1 MSSRARRI
9 SAWQRFRARLSED
22 RHLLF
27 DRPAFTLRPL
37 SYDDYWEARGGVS
50 DSQTLSIWQLY
61 RVDRVIPHLVEG
73 DVVLDL
79 GCGGSGT
86 LNAIRSRA
94 PIRGIGAD
102 ISSAAL
108 EKLRAEG
115 YAAIEIDLRDPS
127 TLEKLPEVDY
137 VLAFELLEHLP
148 EPEMVL
154 AALVP
159 KVRKGIWVSFPNT
172 GYWTY
177 RLRLLGGRVPRQWIR
192 NPGEHLRFWTLSD
205 LRWWTA
211 VLDRE
216 LHLDLRYLDVY
227 RGFGVLRRLWPGLF
241 GMAFLFLLV
250 PGPQR
255 ESHPPVG

>member
-108 EKLRAEG
+108 EKLRKAKGEEFDRAYMSQMVKDHEKALKTVQQAAKNAKDPELKQMAQKAEPD
-115 YAAIEIDLRDPS
+115 IE
-127 TLEKLPEVDY
+127 K
-137 VLAFELLEHLP
+137 HLQ
-148 EPEMVL
+148 M
-154 AALVP
+154 A
-159 KVRKGIWVSFPNT
+159 K
-172 GYWTY
+172 
-177 RLRLLGGRVPRQWIR
+177 Q
-192 NPGEHLRFWTLSD
+192 LSD
-205 LRWWTA
+205 SASAGGSSGKSSSST
-211 VLDRE
+211 
-216 LHLDLRYLDVY
+216 
-227 RGFGVLRRLWPGLF
+227 G
-241 GMAFLFLLV
+241 
-250 PGPQR
+250 
-255 ESHPPVG
+255 SKSK